1 MYSCSTADLQT
12 VFANRITLSG
22 VTQAAVLN
30 TLKACGKV
38 QLAGLLHKH
47 KFYNVLVMNA
57 S

>member
-47 KFYNVLVMNA
+47 NFYNVLVMNA